1 MDIKPIKTELDYQD
15 ALKRLELI
23 FDAPLNTTEGD
34 EMEILSVLIDNYE
47 KIHFPIDM
55 PDPIEAIKFR
65 MEQMNYNNH
74 DLAQIIGL
82 KSRVSEILS
91 KKRKL
96 SITMIRKLHNALSI
110 PTDVLVQEY

>member
-1 MDIKPIKTELDYQD
+1 MDIKPIKTESDYRD
-15 ALKRLELI
+15 ALKRLEVI
-23 FDAPLNTTEGD
+23 FDAVPNTAGGD
-34 EMEILSVLIDNYE
+34 ELEVLGVLIDNHERTYS
-47 KIHFPIDM
+47 PIDM

-65 MEQMNYNNH
+65 MEQLNYSNQ
-74 DLAQIIGL
+74 DLAAIIGL
-82 KSRVSEILS
+82 KSRVSEILN